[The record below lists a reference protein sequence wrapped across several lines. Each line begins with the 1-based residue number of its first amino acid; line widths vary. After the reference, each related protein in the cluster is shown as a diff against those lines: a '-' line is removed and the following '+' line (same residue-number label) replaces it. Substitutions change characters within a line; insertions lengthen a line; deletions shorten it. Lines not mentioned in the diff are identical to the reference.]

1 MSGLTTTFQWI
12 LQTCISFLYNE
23 MLPLNTEV
31 NSCARAQNV
40 KQYKKKYEKRQW
52 WLCFFSYKDD
62 QKEREMKNVS
72 KNIWRVNPQRK
83 VPMAK

>member
-1 MSGLTTTFQWI
+1 
-12 LQTCISFLYNE
+12 
-23 MLPLNTEV
+23 MLPLKTEV

-62 QKEREMKNVS
+62 QKERDKKREQEYLEGKSSKESPNGEMNK
-72 KNIWRVNPQRK
+72 
-83 VPMAK
+83 